1 MASAPGAPSRLRPLD
16 VGDLLDE
23 TFRLYRR
30 HFWLLIGVGA
40 VALLPTAAV
49 SLAPASL
56 STLMITGAGNMTNAG
71 GSIDAGGALAFC
83 GSALFAWLVS
93 IVANFLLF
101 AAMTPAVSEA
111 RLGRPITV
119 HAAYAR
125 ALRRLGPIVGL
136 VIVYSL
142 VIGLLAI
149 TVIGIPVAI
158 YLAVTWGFA
167 FPVLLLE
174 GKGIG
179 RAISRSA
186 ELVRGS
192 WWRVVGIGLLLLL
205 LNTIAGVFFSIPSG
219 VVSGLTMV
227 LQLPGVLLVLV
238 SALSLLLSAAGQILV
253 GPILYCGWILL
264 YYDLRVRKEGF
275 DLELLA
281 HEVERTIQ
289 PGGGDDL
296 PHPSDDGPAR
306 PNDAELPR
314 RAAD

>member
-30 HFWLLIGVGA
+30 HFWLLIGVDA
-40 VALLPTAAV
+40 VALLPAAVV

-56 STLMITGAGNMTNAG
+56 LTLMTTRPGSMTNAG
-71 GSIDAGGALAFC
+71 GSVDTAGVLAFC

-101 AAMTPAVSEA
+101 AAMMPAISEA
-111 RLGRPITV
+111 RLGRRITV
-119 HAAYAR
+119 RAAYAR
-125 ALRRLGPIVGL
+125 GLRRLGPLLGLTIVYGL
-136 VIVYSL
+136 VT
-142 VIGLLAI
+142 GLLTM

-158 YLAVTWGFA
+158 YLSVAWGFA

-174 GKGIG
+174 GKAIG

-192 WWRVVGIGLLLLL
+192 WWRVLGIGLLLFLL
-205 LNTIAGVFFSIPSG
+205 YTIAGVLFSIPSG
-219 VVSGLTMV
+219 LVSGLALV
-227 LQLPGVLLVLV
+227 LQLSNILLVLV
-238 SALSLLLSAAGQILV
+238 SALSVLLSAAGQILV
-253 GPILYCGWILL
+253 SPILYCGWILL

-281 HEVERTIQ
+281 QEVERTIQ
-289 PGGGDDL
+289 PGWGDGL
-296 PHPSDDGPAR
+296 PPPSDDGPVR
-306 PNDAELPR
+306 PSDDLPR
-314 RAAD
+314 RVVD